1 MYKEFENPL
10 PPKFGRMFVG
20 NDAKLNQGPPRPND
34 TVTIRA
40 GDSIDFYILV
50 EECAPDLVS
59 GELVVIGPDPRW
71 EYQGWSHGGKIK
83 VPESAVTAIIRAD

>member
-50 EECAPDLVS
+50 EECALKRRQFLLHVS
-59 GELVVIGPDPRW
+59 HFP
-71 EYQGWSHGGKIK
+71 KIFL
-83 VPESAVTAIIRAD
+83 EI

>member
-1 MYKEFENPL
+1 MYKGVENPL

-40 GDSIDFYILV
+40 GPQTSISLSKN
-50 EECAPDLVS
+50 APPISL
-59 GELVVIGPDPRW
+59 
-71 EYQGWSHGGKIK
+71 
-83 VPESAVTAIIRAD
+83 AVN